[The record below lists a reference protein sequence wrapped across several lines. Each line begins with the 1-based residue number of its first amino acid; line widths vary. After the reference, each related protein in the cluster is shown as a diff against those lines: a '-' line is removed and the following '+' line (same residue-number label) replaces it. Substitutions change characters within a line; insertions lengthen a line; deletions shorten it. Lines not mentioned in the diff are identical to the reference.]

1 MGKLFASLYLY
12 IIVSLFLVSGVI
24 EQLWPYEDT
33 QQQIALDQEF
43 GKSLWLLSQ
52 TDNGLAKLQQEFNSE
67 LIDLTDLALPTNLKT
82 QLQNDHYLYLFNQ
95 QQKVIWYITI
105 NETQLL
111 QVGPLS
117 ISNPNFSSVWPYFLL
132 LAIIGLPIGL
142 WSLLL
147 WRDFNKLT
155 LACEAVGGS
164 QDFELRDASKSFFL
178 PITGTLNAMQER
190 IQYLLAAQ
198 QELTSSVSH
207 EFRTPLARLKF
218 AVAMLE
224 EQIENEKSYSYI
236 DNMQADIAELEAL
249 VSEMLEYAR
258 LDSHQPSLKPRSCDL
273 TALINSVVNK
283 LEFATDI
290 DVAVSAPRQLYYEC
304 DEHFM
309 ARCIQN
315 LLGNA
320 QKYANHK
327 IHVSLEELGDSLQI
341 SVEDDGPGIAK
352 SEWQSIFKPFT
363 RLDKSRDKKTG
374 GFGLGLAIVAKIVS
388 WHQGQ
393 SEVCDSPLGGAKFT
407 IHLFKSNSL

>member
-24 EQLWPYEDT
+24 EQLWPYEDS
-33 QQQIALDQEF
+33 QQQIALDKEF

-52 TDNGLAKLQQEFNSE
+52 TKDGLSKLQDEFDSE
-67 LIDLTDLALPTNLKT
+67 IIDRNDLALPDDLKAD
-82 QLQNDHYLYLFNQ
+82 LASHHYLYLFNQ
-95 QQKVIWYITI
+95 QQEVIWYITL
-105 NETQLL
+105 NDQQLL
-111 QVGPLS
+111 HIGPLTV
-117 ISNPNFSSVWPYFLL
+117 SNPSFSSVWPYFLL
-132 LAIIGLPIGL
+132 LMVVGVPVGL
-142 WSLLL
+142 WSFLL

-155 LACEAVGGS
+155 LACEAVGGA
-164 QDFELRDASKSFFL
+164 QDFELHDASKSFFL
-178 PITGTLNAMQER
+178 PITDTLSAMQER

-218 AVAMLE
+218 AIAMLE
-224 EQIENEKSYSYI
+224 EQVENEQSFTYL
-236 DNMQADIAELEAL
+236 DNMHADIVELEAL

-258 LDSHQPSLKPRSCDL
+258 LESHKPNLINRSCDL
-273 TALINSVVNK
+273 TMLVSSVVNK

-290 DVAVSAPRQLYYEC
+290 DVQIKAPLSLIYKC

-320 QKYANHK
+320 QKYAAHT
-327 IHVSLEELGDSLQI
+327 IIVSLEEHNKELVMT
-341 SVEDDGPGIAK
+341 VEDDGPGIAK
-352 SEWQSIFKPFT
+352 SEWESVFKPFT

-374 GFGLGLAIVAKIVS
+374 GFGLGLAIVAKIIS
-388 WHQGQ
+388 WHRGTYEVSD
-393 SEVCDSPLGGAKFT
+393 SELGGAKFT
-407 IHLFKSNSL
+407 IRLFNTEDY

>member
-147 WRDFNKLT
+147 WRDFNK
-155 LACEAVGGS
+155 
-164 QDFELRDASKSFFL
+164 
-178 PITGTLNAMQER
+178 
-190 IQYLLAAQ
+190 
-198 QELTSSVSH
+198 
-207 EFRTPLARLKF
+207 
-218 AVAMLE
+218 
-224 EQIENEKSYSYI
+224 
-236 DNMQADIAELEAL
+236 
-249 VSEMLEYAR
+249 
-258 LDSHQPSLKPRSCDL
+258 
-273 TALINSVVNK
+273 
-283 LEFATDI
+283 
-290 DVAVSAPRQLYYEC
+290 
-304 DEHFM
+304 
-309 ARCIQN
+309 
-315 LLGNA
+315 
-320 QKYANHK
+320 
-327 IHVSLEELGDSLQI
+327 
-341 SVEDDGPGIAK
+341 
-352 SEWQSIFKPFT
+352 
-363 RLDKSRDKKTG
+363 
-374 GFGLGLAIVAKIVS
+374 
-388 WHQGQ
+388 
-393 SEVCDSPLGGAKFT
+393 
-407 IHLFKSNSL
+407 